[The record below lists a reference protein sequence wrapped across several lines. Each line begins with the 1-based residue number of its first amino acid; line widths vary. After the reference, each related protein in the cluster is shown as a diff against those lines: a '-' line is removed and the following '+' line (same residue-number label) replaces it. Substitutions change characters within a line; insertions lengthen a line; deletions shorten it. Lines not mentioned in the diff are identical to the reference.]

1 MLQVQGLAQTRPGVG
16 LDNRHFCTPTSLWP
30 SHVLLSSTLLPVP
43 PVPLSLLQ
51 VPPIHPSL
59 SLL

>member
-1 MLQVQGLAQTRPGVG
+1 MLQVQGLAETRPGVG
-16 LDNRHFCTPTSLWP
+16 LDNRYFCTPTSLWP

-43 PVPLSLLQ
+43 PMPLSPLQ
-51 VPPIHPSL
+51 VPQIRPSL